1 MSKMAKAKRKVASK
15 ANSKTVSQKTDKK
28 ADKKQAQTPQKGKQA
43 THVEGIKKT
52 LLASMLGIIGG
63 LLSYYVGASYGI
75 FIFIVVFYIQ
85 RPILPRVQIDVKEY
99 QLKDWLY
106 TAFMTFAF
114 WFVSWTILLNPP
126 A

>member
-1 MSKMAKAKRKVASK
+1 MSKMVKAKRKGASK
-15 ANSKTVSQKTDKK
+15 ANLQTVSQKTDKK
-28 ADKKQAQTPQKGKQA
+28 ADKKTDRKPEKEKQE

-63 LLSYYVGASYGI
+63 LLTYYVSASFGI
-75 FIFIVVFYIQ
+75 FILIIVFYIQ
-85 RPILPRVQIDVKEY
+85 RPILPRLQIDVKEY
-99 QLKDWLY
+99 QLKDWVY

-114 WFVSWTILLNPP
+114 WFVSWTILLNQS

>member
-1 MSKMAKAKRKVASK
+1 MAAKRKGTSKPKQQAVA
-15 ANSKTVSQKTDKK
+15 QKTDKK
-28 ADKKQAQTPQKGKQA
+28 PDTKTDQKPEKGKQA

-52 LLASMLGIIGG
+52 LLASLLGIIGG
-63 LLSYYVGASYGI
+63 FLSYYAASFGI

-85 RPILPRVQIDVKEY
+85 RPILPRLQIDVKEY

-114 WFVSWTILLNPP
+114 WFVCWTILLNQP